1 MIMKTVTK
9 VALIALLWIT
19 IINPANLPP
28 DTDVR
33 LRMAHALW
41 TGTEEVS
48 LPPNYHPSSRL
59 DHVGVLGVDGKR
71 YEAYDMGQSLLM
83 LPADWIG
90 TQLSKVF
97 PSIKPYL

>member
-1 MIMKTVTK
+1 MLMKTVTK

-59 DHVGVLGVDGKR
+59 DRVGVLGVDGK
-71 YEAYDMGQSLLM
+71 
-83 LPADWIG
+83 
-90 TQLSKVF
+90 
-97 PSIKPYL
+97 